1 MLDDAEVATV
11 AVTEPGRGSLAGRP
25 TLNDVGRLA
34 GVSAQTVSR
43 FLTGASYVGAETGA
57 RIQQAIDA
65 LGYRP
70 NRLARGLQNGRS
82 GMVGVL
88 TAAPL
93 NYGAAETLAGLSAAA
108 HAADV
113 TLITGHLD
121 VEDPQR
127 SDAGRILER
136 FLSMRVDGIVVSAR
150 IEGLESLLQRTVRND
165 VPVLAITGRPVP
177 GTASAGAD
185 SYAAGLLVMEHL
197 LSLGHRRIAFLA
209 GPRESTESQER
220 ERAYFDAMAVASGTV
235 LPIMIGG
242 GWTGA
247 AGYDAGMRADFAAF
261 TAVYAADDELALGF
275 SAAAR
280 ARGLSAPGDFSLVGI
295 DDMPQ
300 SRYFAPPLTTARM
313 DFDAL
318 GRRAF
323 AALHELIESGD
334 GTHVVIAP
342 ELVVRESTS
351 APTAQI

>member
-11 AVTEPGRGSLAGRP
+11 AVTEPGRGSPAGRP

-82 GMVGVL
+82 DMVGVL

-220 ERAYFDAMAVASGTV
+220 ERAYFDAMAAASGTV

-342 ELVVRESTS
+342 ELVIRESTS